1 MSHVDR
7 VRPVTGDQF
16 QRLVECLRI
25 ELNRRTS
32 RKRELPVADA
42 EVVFQLPAMGPSGL
56 FPDRSH
62 LLKTKTNSQG
72 QAAATGLVPNDET
85 GRFYFY
91 DLLRRKSIFIAMV
104 IGRSD
109 PRRSEIAEIER
120 QLGPER
126 FSVLFFPGGHQWAPA
141 TSFAQALDWIESR
154 ARYLKNLRLRFGEV
168 TRSIRSWMPTRKS
181 ALYPKKA

>member
-1 MSHVDR
+1 MEWSRMGIITAWASVLFGPARKLDR
-7 VRPVTGDQF
+7 HPVEGW
-16 QRLVECLRI
+16 L
-25 ELNRRTS
+25 
-32 RKRELPVADA
+32 DA
-42 EVVFQLPAMGPSGL
+42 G
-56 FPDRSH
+56 
-62 LLKTKTNSQG
+62 
-72 QAAATGLVPNDET
+72 
-85 GRFYFY
+85 
-91 DLLRRKSIFIAMV
+91 
-104 IGRSD
+104 
-109 PRRSEIAEIER
+109 R